1 MPDSTPTTVGK
12 QPTTNS
18 RPNGIEA
25 IRRYFRESRIEL
37 RKVTWPTREQTVN
50 LTVVVVVVCVALA
63 LFLGGLDY
71 VFVQLIKVISGS

>member
-1 MPDSTPTTVGK
+1 MPESTTTVGK
-12 QPTTNS
+12 PPATPN
-18 RPNGIEA
+18 RLNGIEA

-50 LTVVVVVVCVALA
+50 LTAVVVVVCVALA

-71 VFVQLIKVISGS
+71 VFVQLIKLISGS